1 MMVPTWTET
10 CWSGFYKFNWFLT
23 TQRFCI
29 IECIIWTIKHLILL
43 LHGVT
48 MTIIPNITVNQ
59 KLPYYWSQ
67 MPSQIP
73 QKQTIYPVFLWIVY
87 QHKFWL
93 YIFYSI
99 FLLLTNSMWNTHR
112 FYVTITSLLT
122 YTLIFLSTFSLKLVV
137 VLFLCRYRTFSD
149 FPSRTNCLW

>member
-112 FYVTITSLLT
+112 FLCYNYQSFNLHVNILE
-122 YTLIFLSTFSLKLVV
+122 YIFSKTGGCVIPL
-137 VLFLCRYRTFSD
+137 
-149 FPSRTNCLW
+149 